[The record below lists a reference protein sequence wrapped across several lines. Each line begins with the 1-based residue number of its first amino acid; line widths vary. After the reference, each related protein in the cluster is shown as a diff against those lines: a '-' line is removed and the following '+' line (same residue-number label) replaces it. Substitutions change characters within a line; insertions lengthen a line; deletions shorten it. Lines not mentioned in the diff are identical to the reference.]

1 MATRRT
7 CDGISAMMLARCVSV
22 PLRPLLPVSLFAF
35 NPVFTCPNLPPWVCA
50 SPAPPG
56 WLLLPCYGDDARRTR
71 RGRRVRRRRGGG
83 GDSRRLHQTR
93 PHTPGQDESGDG
105 SLVKRNTAGAKEI
118 RAGLYLTFP
127 TCGLHLG
134 GCVCSIPS
142 LTVRVSQRVSPRVI
156 DLITTSTREELLK
169 EISKDFT

>member
-1 MATRRT
+1 MDKLLGT
-7 CDGISAMMLARCVSV
+7 V
-22 PLRPLLPVSLFAF
+22 LRPV
-35 NPVFTCPNLPPWVCA
+35 N
-50 SPAPPG
+50 
-56 WLLLPCYGDDARRTR
+56 R
-71 RGRRVRRRRGGG
+71 RGAKLHLIFGGGGSDRMERRKKRVRRVRRRRGGG
-83 GDSRRLHQTR
+83 GDSRRLPQTR